1 MKRIKNLV
9 TGGSGFIGSHLC
21 KKLLEKGEE
30 VICLDNFL
38 TSEEQ
43 TIETLIT
50 NFNFK
55 LINQDV
61 TKNINC
67 QVDNIWH
74 LACPASPNDY
84 QRNPIETSKT
94 IFLGTYNMLELA
106 RKYNSKLLLASS
118 SEVYGN
124 AKENPQKESYTG
136 SVKTTGLRSCYE
148 EGKRIAETLCADF
161 QRVHSVDIRIARI
174 FNTYG
179 PNMRVKD
186 GRVISNFITQALKS
200 EALTIYGDGKQTR
213 SFCYVDDLIEGMI
226 SLMES
231 KYQEPINIGNPEELV
246 IKDLAV
252 LINKLTNNVNGIVFK
267 PLPQDDPR
275 QRKPSI
281 DVANKFL
288 KWKPKTEL
296 INGLKKTITW
306 FQNNQ

>member
-38 TSEEQ
+38 TSEKQ

-74 LACPASPNDY
+74 LACQIPPNDY

-94 IFLGTYNMLELA
+94 LFLGTYNMLELA
-106 RKYNSKLLLASS
+106 RKYNSKLLFASS
-118 SEVYGN
+118 SEVYN
-124 AKENPQKESYTG
+124 CKIPKNESYTG

-161 QRVHSVDIRIARI
+161 QSTLSRYQNCKNIQHIW
-174 FNTYG
+174 TKY
-179 PNMRVKD
+179 
-186 GRVISNFITQALKS
+186 
-200 EALTIYGDGKQTR
+200 
-213 SFCYVDDLIEGMI
+213 
-226 SLMES
+226 ES
-231 KYQEPINIGNPEELV
+231 KRREGY
-246 IKDLAV
+246 K
-252 LINKLTNNVNGIVFK
+252 
-267 PLPQDDPR
+267 
-275 QRKPSI
+275 
-281 DVANKFL
+281 
-288 KWKPKTEL
+288 
-296 INGLKKTITW
+296 
-306 FQNNQ
+306 